1 MNVFVTCI
9 YACTVH
15 VIVHYLMLSLT
26 SDCIVDPLGISDA
39 SVCDAGQMAAVIPNG
54 MFSCDGLTPDSTA
67 TFTCDDRSSVVLECQ
82 LNGAWNDTAPTCG
95 NCKLHIAS

>member
-26 SDCIVDPLGISDA
+26 SDCTVDPLGISDA
-39 SVCDAGQMAAVIPNG
+39 SVCGAGQTAVDIPNG
-54 MFSCDGLTPDSTA
+54 MLSCNGLTPGSTA
-67 TFTCDDRSSVVLECQ
+67 TFTCDNGSSLVLECQ
-82 LNGAWNDTAPTCG
+82 LNGAWNDTAPACG
-95 NCKLHIAS
+95 NCKLRIAS